1 MAVRR
6 PPGLI
11 TPERGRLTP
20 TRGRR
25 SIGALLVAGS
35 AAVALALTGLAAAQQ
50 PPSQPGA
57 PQQTQPRPAQP
68 PRPKPPTQTPT
79 TQAPSAQP
87 PRAPTVPAAAAGGA
101 GAQLLGQFGSW
112 GAYTASPGGR
122 KVCFALAKPSRA
134 DTDPPGRP
142 RDPTFLF
149 IASRP
154 AEKVKDEVSVIF
166 GYGFK
171 PNADAAV
178 EVGGASFAMYTQADG
193 GWIKNAAEEPR
204 LVESLRRASDAVVK
218 GVSARGTGSTDVY
231 SLKGLAQALD
241 RVAQECR

>member
-6 PPGLI
+6 PPVPNHP
-11 TPERGRLTP
+11 TRERGR
-20 TRGRR
+20 TRILLLAGGAALA
-25 SIGALLVAGS
+25 SAALLLMAAGP
-35 AAVALALTGLAAAQQ
+35 AAAQQ
-50 PPSQPGA
+50 PPGQPAA
-57 PQQTQPRPAQP
+57 PQAQPRPAQP
-68 PRPKPPTQTPT
+68 PRPKPPAQTPAA
-79 TQAPSAQP
+79 QPSGQP

-204 LVESLRRASDAVVK
+204 LVESLRRAGDAVVK